1 MMKLSLMRWLLQ
13 GVPECLAIATFSWM
27 LLGRQ
32 FNARKIL
39 SIGLLQALAAYFV
52 RLLPVSFGIHTLILV
67 FSLAALLVYFSSG
80 SYSRVLSVSLV
91 TFVVLGLLEL
101 VIFALSSSLFNLT
114 AEAILADPLLSVLM
128 GLPGVALLFL
138 GAFLLAGLK
147 RKIKGIFKV
156 T

>member
-1 MMKLSLMRWLLQ
+1 MKLSLMRWLLQ

>member
-1 MMKLSLMRWLLQ
+1 MRWLLQ

>member
-1 MMKLSLMRWLLQ
+1 MKLSLMRWLLQ

-128 GLPGVALLFL
+128 GLPGGALLFL